1 MKSLWQRLTGRLER
15 DDRRQASSVNA
26 EDGEVLARRL
36 ELLAG
41 YRVLRALDHDVGV
54 ERLPCAVAG
63 ERVAAVIDC
72 ETTGLDVAADRMIEF
87 AAQRFLFG
95 PDGRVRAVERVQSWR
110 EDPGGPL
117 PERLVR
123 LTGLTDAD
131 LHAHHFDDAA
141 IVALLESVDL
151 IIAHNAAFDRPF
163 VEHRFPKLSACAW
176 ACSLSQLDWLEL
188 GYDGRALGHLL
199 LQSGHFFEGHR
210 AAQDVVALTTL
221 LSLERDDGRTI
232 LWHMLE
238 RCERDTFRVEAVAA
252 PYDAKDLLKRRGYRW
267 DAGARY
273 WWREVDEDMV
283 GAECDWLDRHV
294 YRGRGKPSLRRITAR
309 DRFRHSK

>member
-1 MKSLWQRLTGRLER
+1 MKSLWQRLTGRPQQVDLIH
-15 DDRRQASSVNA
+15 ALSVNA
-26 EDGEVLARRL
+26 EDGEVLARQL
-36 ELLAG
+36 ESLFG

-54 ERLPCAVAG
+54 ECLPCAAGG
-63 ERVAAVIDC
+63 ERVAAVIDS
-72 ETTGLDVAADRMIEF
+72 ETTGLDVAVDRMVEF

-95 PDGRVRAVERVQSWR
+95 SDGCVRAVERVHSWR
-110 EDPGGPL
+110 EDPGRPL

-131 LHAHHFDDAA
+131 LHGHHFDDAE

-163 VEHRFPKLSACAW
+163 VDHRFPELSAHAW

-221 LSLERDDGRTI
+221 LALERDDGRTI
-232 LWHMLE
+232 LWHLLE
-238 RCERDTFRVEAVAA
+238 RCQRDTFRVEAVAA

-267 DAGARY
+267 DSSARY
-273 WWREVDEDMV
+273 WWREIDEDMV
-283 GAECDWLDRHV
+283 RAECDWLDRDV
-294 YRGRGKPSLRRITAR
+294 YRGRGKPSLHRITAC
-309 DRFRHSK
+309 DRFRRSK

>member
-1 MKSLWQRLTGRLER
+1 MKSLWQRLSGRPQQ
-15 DDRRQASSVNA
+15 DDLTRASSVNA
-26 EDGEVLARRL
+26 KDGEVLARQL
-36 ELLAG
+36 ESLVG

-54 ERLPCAVAG
+54 ERLPDAAGG
-63 ERVAAVIDC
+63 ERVAAVIDS
-72 ETTGLDVAADRMIEF
+72 ETTGLDIEVDRMVEF

-95 PDGRVRAVERVQSWR
+95 SDGRIRAVERVQSWR
-110 EDPGGPL
+110 EDPGRPL

-131 LHAHHFDDAA
+131 LHGYHFDEAE
-141 IVALLESVDL
+141 IIALLESVDL
-151 IIAHNAAFDRPF
+151 IIAHNAAFHRPF
-163 VEHRFPKLSACAW
+163 VDHRFPKLSARAW

-221 LSLERDDGRTI
+221 LTLERDDGRTI
-232 LWHMLE
+232 LWRLLE

-252 PYDAKDLLKRRGYRW
+252 PYDAKDLLKRQGYRW
-267 DAGARY
+267 DAIARY
-273 WWREVDEDMV
+273 WWREIDEDMV
-283 GAECDWLDRHV
+283 SAECDWLDRDV
-294 YRGRGKPSLRRITAR
+294 YRGRGKPSLHRITAY
-309 DRFRHSK
+309 DRFRRSK